1 MKTWGII
8 KVNIIYSEGNRNVWT
23 ASVANKHNNQ
33 NTSDYI
39 MNVSRDCKN
48 PMLLSGH

>member
-1 MKTWGII
+1 M
-8 KVNIIYSEGNRNVWT
+8 SELLVWLK
-23 ASVANKHNNQ
+23 KHNNQ

-48 PMLLSGH
+48 PMLLLGHSHHKETLSKLHFWLPV